1 MSEPKKI
8 YSTLLFICSSFVI
21 NVIIAQGFNMQLE
34 AKVKLSGQFY
44 NDVWGYEDDNGNE
57 FAIVGTVNHVL
68 IYNVNDCS
76 SPQLAFQYTDG
87 AYTTWRDFK
96 DHQNVVYGVGDQAG
110 TAPYNQGLQ
119 IINMQNYS
127 VNFTNA
133 HFARAHN
140 IFIDTANARLYVAGS
155 NTVNRGLIVYNI
167 SNPLN
172 PVHLASVHL
181 DILINAPGTN
191 MYVHD
196 VYVKNHIVY
205 TSNGAV
211 SSMYK
216 WDFSDLNNIQFL
228 GSYTSSGGYNH
239 SGWTTADEQHIFE
252 ALELPKGRPINIYV
266 PDDEEQTLI
275 KIGDFKE
282 PLEFPVSST
291 NRPHNPFVHD
301 NKLFISYYEDGV
313 QVFDITNPASPQR
326 IAYYDTYQANN
337 GNGYGTNES
346 FNGCWGVFPF
356 FNSGCI
362 LASDIS
368 EGFFTLTLDLPE
380 PTIQVTET
388 IKINE
393 DFYAE
398 TADKGVVLRSPK
410 GYCFRIGVSG
420 SGVITLT
427 RIVCQSNTVQEGY
440 ILDADL
446 DLSTPLKK
454 FIIKGQTGTCYSLSM
469 NTANQII
476 GTLVSCPTASATN
489 TRISGL
495 NLIIDTYTKGVII
508 RNPSTGICYRLTAT
522 NEGNM
527 NVMPLNICP

>member
-1 MSEPKKI
+1 MNALSRI
-8 YSTLLFICSSFVI
+8 YSTTLLLLSLSVTSFLT
-21 NVIIAQGFNMQLE
+21 AQGFNMQLG
-34 AKVKLSGQFY
+34 AKVKVSGQSY

-68 IYNVNDCS
+68 IYNVSNCT
-76 SPQLAFQYTDG
+76 SPQLAYQYTDG
-87 AYTTWRDFK
+87 SYTTWRDFK
-96 DHQNVVYGVGDQAG
+96 DFQNVVYGVGDQAG
-110 TAPYNQGLQ
+110 SAPYVQGLQ

-127 VNFTNA
+127 VNFINA

-140 IFIDTANARLYVAGS
+140 IFIDTVHARLYVAGS
-155 NTVNRGLIVYNI
+155 NTVNRGLIVYDI

-172 PVHLASVHL
+172 PVHLANVHL
-181 DILINAPGTN
+181 DILINSPGTN

-196 VYVKNHIVY
+196 VYVKNNIVY

-228 GSYTSSGGYNH
+228 GSYTNSGGYNH
-239 SGWTTADEQHIFE
+239 SGWTTPDELHIFE
-252 ALELPKGRPINIYV
+252 ALELPKGRPLNIYV

-301 NKLFISYYEDGV
+301 NKLFVSYYEDGV

-326 IAYYDTYQANN
+326 VAYYDTYPTNN
-337 GNGYGTNES
+337 GAGYGSNES

-356 FNSGCI
+356 FDSGCI

-368 EGFFTLTLDLPE
+368 EGFFTLMLDLPV
-380 PTIQVTET
+380 PTTQITET

-393 DFYAE
+393 DFYTE

-410 GYCFRIGVSG
+410 GYCFRIGFSG

-440 ILDADL
+440 IQDADL
-446 DLSTPLKK
+446 DLSTPSKK
-454 FIIKGQTGTCYSLSM
+454 FIIKGQTGSCFSLTM
-469 NTANQII
+469 NAANQIT
-476 GTLVSCPTASATN
+476 GTSVTCPATSATAA
-489 TRISGL
+489 RISDL

-508 RNPSTGICYRLTAT
+508 RNPVTGICHRLTANNAGSFVIT
-522 NEGNM
+522 
-527 NVMPLNICP
+527 PLSACP

>member
-1 MSEPKKI
+1 MNTS
-8 YSTLLFICSSFVI
+8 V
-21 NVIIAQGFNMQLE
+21 AQGYNMQLG
-34 AKVKLSGQFY
+34 AQVKLTGQSY

-68 IYNVNDCS
+68 IYNVNNCS

-96 DHQNVVYGVGDQAG
+96 DYQNVVYGVGDQAG
-110 TAPYNQGLQ
+110 SAPYVQGLQ
-119 IINMQNYS
+119 IINMQNYT
-127 VNFTNA
+127 VNFINT

-140 IFIDTANARLYVAGS
+140 IFIDTTHARLYVAGS
-155 NTVNRGLIVYNI
+155 NTVNRGLIIYDI
-167 SNPLN
+167 SNPLT

-181 DILINAPGTN
+181 DILINSPGTN

-196 VYVKNHIVY
+196 VYVKNNIVY

-228 GSYTSSGGYNH
+228 GSYTNSGGYNH
-239 SGWTTADEQHIFE
+239 SGWTTPDEQHIFE
-252 ALELPKGRPINIYV
+252 ALELPKGRPLNIYV
-266 PDDEEQTLI
+266 PDDDEQTLI

-291 NRPHNPFVHD
+291 NRPHNPFFHD
-301 NKLFISYYEDGV
+301 NKLFVSYYEDGV
-313 QVFDITNPASPQR
+313 QVFDVTNPASPQR

-337 GNGYGTNES
+337 GSGYGTNES

-356 FNSGCI
+356 FDSGCI

-368 EGFFTLTLDLPE
+368 EGFFTVTLDLPE
-380 PTIQVTET
+380 PATNVTET
-388 IKINE
+388 IKITE
-393 DFYAE
+393 DFYSE
-398 TADKGVVLRSPK
+398 TADRGVVLRSPK

-420 SGVITLT
+420 TGVITLT
-427 RIVCQSNTVQEGY
+427 RIVCQSNSVQEGY

-454 FIIKGQTGTCYSLSM
+454 FIIKGQTGTCYSLTI
-469 NTANQII
+469 NAANQIT
-476 GTLVSCPTASATN
+476 GTLVTCPLASATAA
-489 TRISGL
+489 RISGL

-508 RNPSTGICYRLTAT
+508 RNSATGICHRLTASNAGSLIVT
-522 NEGNM
+522 
-527 NVMPLNICP
+527 PLSACP